1 MNACLLAK
9 GTNMKINS
17 EIGTYKL
24 TVIEQNVRGQEIK
37 RPKEG
42 ELGQEIDAAS
52 DKIDDILLRH
62 VTPRQKDKLNNIYQQ
77 LDQLFEKNQPTAQ
90 EEKSAEALFE
100 QVHNILESSVNKLT
114 SAERE
119 TVDKLANKME
129 ELSSTQGIRL
139 PTKDNKVEVSASG
152 IINSNN
158 ISLSTEGKLSQE
170 IDTASDKIDDI
181 LLRHV
186 TPAQKDKLDDIYQQL
201 DQLFEKDP
209 LTEQEEKSAEALFEQ
224 VHNILESSVNKLTSA
239 ERETVDQLANK
250 MDGLITQLERSD
262 TNRSQK
268 NDSTSNK
275 VIVSDDLS
283 NILTNKKQAN
293 PKKLTVAELNALS
306 ALELNKLPANQL
318 KKLNA
323 QQLNKLN
330 ASQLNSLALPQLKQL
345 SANNLSKVNQSQ
357 TNKIFSPV
365 DLHKL

>member
-1 MNACLLAK
+1 MLHAK
-9 GTNMKINS
+9 GINMKVNS
-17 EIGTYKL
+17 AIGAYKP
-24 TVIEQNVRGQEIK
+24 TVMEQKASALEIK
-37 RPKEG
+37 RPTEG
-42 ELGQEIDAAS
+42 KLSQEIDAAS
-52 DKIDDILLRH
+52 DKIDDILLKY
-62 VTPRQKDKLNNIYQQ
+62 VTPTQKDKLSNIYQQ
-77 LDQLFEKNQPTAQ
+77 LDQLFEKNQLTVQ
-90 EEKSAEALFE
+90 EEKSAELLFE

-250 MDGLITQLERSD
+250 MDGLITQLEQSDISRSP
-262 TNRSQK
+262 N
-268 NDSTSNK
+268 NGSTSDK
-275 VIVSDDLS
+275 VSIGDDLS
-283 NILTNKKQAN
+283 NILTNKKQAA

-306 ALELNKLPANQL
+306 ALELNKLPAKQL
-318 KKLNA
+318 KKLNV

-345 SANNLSKVNQSQ
+345 SANNLGKLNQSQ
-357 TNKIFSPV
+357 ASKVSSPM
-365 DLHKL
+365 DLHK